1 MKRSKGNVKRQRSTY
16 LEIRQKIVDGFSGG
30 ERTVNQIAKSTGL
43 TWRTVDLHLIW
54 LTGKGIVEPVFL
66 SEYVK
71 IYRKRESV
79 SGKQYSANGNQH
91 SVKGAGT

>member
-1 MKRSKGNVKRQRSTY
+1 MIRSKGNVKRQRSTY
-16 LEIRQKIVDGFSGG
+16 QEIRQKIIDEFSRG

-54 LTGKGIVEPVFL
+54 LTGKGAIEPVFL

-71 IYRKRESV
+71 IYRKKEHAESRL
-79 SGKQYSANGNQH
+79 
-91 SVKGAGT
+91 VKRGGT